1 MFIHQLIFRNIKRN
15 LRHYYLYFFA
25 LVCSAALYFA
35 FVTLQYE
42 AAAGELDDSFKV
54 QAGIEVA
61 SYLLVF
67 IVTVFLLYANGLFL
81 KRRTKEIGL
90 YQLAGMTK
98 GQVSFLFMMENAIL
112 YAGSLL
118 AGILTGFI
126 GSKLLMMILYKM
138 IGMDQVAVLK
148 FSWQAVGQTVIV
160 IMILYV
166 LLMVMTTLQIGRQ
179 TLLALFQQQNK
190 TESPDQR
197 VTGYQVAIGIAGI
210 LLITSGYYTSAI
222 LFDGD
227 FGDFAAL
234 TRMMGYTLASTI
246 IGTYFIYKG
255 SVTLLLLIIRKSKQG
270 YLTIQQVLSIGS
282 IMFRMRT
289 NAFLL
294 TVITTVMAL
303 AIGFLSLGS
312 ISYYSVGKDADS
324 ATGGADFSFESND
337 DQQQFRQKLD
347 KAAIGFKGE
356 EKDIVQLDADISAIL
371 EGDSNMS
378 SLQNMTFIPAAQA
391 GFDVETGHV
400 ILAGDDDRSNA
411 AATFHAGE
419 IVVHPAGGDVH
430 LHLEDIVNRSP
441 LPTIVTYGGPAAVVA
456 AADFQKLRHDDAAE
470 QQTLYFITLQDEE
483 DEKEAVK
490 LFSKLNI
497 EGWAM
502 SKQLALESSKLAMGL
517 YMFIVGFLGLAF
529 LLTSGCILYIKQMD
543 EGDRE
548 RPTYMILRKIGFTK
562 TDLRKGI
569 VRKQLFHFGI
579 PLAIG
584 LSHGYF
590 AVKSGW
596 FWFGTSLWLP
606 MVTVMIVFALLF
618 SAFGMLSVL
627 YYKSVI
633 TRSLQDSR

>member
-126 GSKLLMMILYKM
+126 GSKLLMMMILYKM

-197 VTGYQVAIGIAGI
+197 VTWYQVAIGIARI
-210 LLITSGYYTSAI
+210 PLITSGYYTSAI

-282 IMFRMRT
+282 IMFRIARMLSYSRSSRQSWHWQSVFYPL
-289 NAFLL
+289 APYPIILL
-294 TVITTVMAL
+294 
-303 AIGFLSLGS
+303 
-312 ISYYSVGKDADS
+312 
-324 ATGGADFSFESND
+324 
-337 DQQQFRQKLD
+337 
-347 KAAIGFKGE
+347 
-356 EKDIVQLDADISAIL
+356 EKMLILQL
-371 EGDSNMS
+371 EGQISLSNPMMIS
-378 SLQNMTFIPAAQA
+378 SNSA
-391 GFDVETGHV
+391 
-400 ILAGDDDRSNA
+400 RSW
-411 AATFHAGE
+411 T
-419 IVVHPAGGDVH
+419 
-430 LHLEDIVNRSP
+430 
-441 LPTIVTYGGPAAVVA
+441 
-456 AADFQKLRHDDAAE
+456 K
-470 QQTLYFITLQDEE
+470 QQSDLKGKKKT
-483 DEKEAVK
+483 
-490 LFSKLNI
+490 LFS
-497 EGWAM
+497 WM
-502 SKQLALESSKLAMGL
+502 PTYQQSSKE
-517 YMFIVGFLGLAF
+517 
-529 LLTSGCILYIKQMD
+529 T
-543 EGDRE
+543 
-548 RPTYMILRKIGFTK
+548 
-562 TDLRKGI
+562 
-569 VRKQLFHFGI
+569 
-579 PLAIG
+579 
-584 LSHGYF
+584 
-590 AVKSGW
+590 
-596 FWFGTSLWLP
+596 
-606 MVTVMIVFALLF
+606 VTCHPCRI
-618 SAFGMLSVL
+618 
-627 YYKSVI
+627 
-633 TRSLQDSR
+633 